1 MNTPNPKNLLVAIKM
16 SSPSLP
22 SSKKE
27 EKSPP
32 PPTVGK
38 PFTSEHG
45 TFPSKRAAK
54 RYAKEL
60 KWEARKKEDKQRKK
74 EEKERKRK
82 RREEEG
88 REVWEA
94 GGGEVQET
102 EESKKEREEAG
113 RRREEKRLVIQ
124 SSRRF
129 SADSSFRCVIDCDW
143 GRVLTD
149 KEKKSLGKQIAYCYA
164 FNRRQDSPVHLE
176 VAGIKVREGWREA
189 LASAIFCCI
198 LLYSNIS
205 LPRFAPR
212 RMTQ

>member
-1 MNTPNPKNLLVAIKM
+1 MG
-16 SSPSLP
+16 SSQ
-22 SSKKE
+22 KRGQAKE
-27 EKSPP
+27 E
-32 PPTVGK
+32 GG
-38 PFTSEHG
+38 EG
-45 TFPSKRAAK
+45 
-54 RYAKEL
+54 
-60 KWEARKKEDKQRKK
+60 
-74 EEKERKRK
+74 EEE
-82 RREEEG
+82 EEEG
-88 REVWEA
+88 RGGEGGVG